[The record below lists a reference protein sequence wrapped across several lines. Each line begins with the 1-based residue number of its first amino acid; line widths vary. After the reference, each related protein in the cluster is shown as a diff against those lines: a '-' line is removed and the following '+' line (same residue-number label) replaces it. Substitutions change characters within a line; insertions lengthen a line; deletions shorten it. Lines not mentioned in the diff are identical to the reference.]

1 MTLNR
6 EQEDEWS
13 NKCNSGYREV
23 DHQQRKNQQNEW
35 EIEKTNEIFQET
47 KVESIVKRLDKSE
60 GRILGKDKV

>member
-23 DHQQRKNQQNEW
+23 DHQQRKKSAKWMRNR
-35 EIEKTNEIFQET
+35 EKKWNF
-47 KVESIVKRLDKSE
+47 SRNKS
-60 GRILGKDKV
+60 GKHCQKTR